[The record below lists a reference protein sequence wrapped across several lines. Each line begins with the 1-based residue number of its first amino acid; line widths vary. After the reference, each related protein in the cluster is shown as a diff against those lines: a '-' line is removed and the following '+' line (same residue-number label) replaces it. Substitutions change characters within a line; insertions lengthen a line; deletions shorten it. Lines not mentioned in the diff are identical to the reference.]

1 MEEYF
6 VVFSYRLWSNSISF
20 NDETQRCCQNTT
32 VNKDTFQKL
41 ANKLDS
47 LLASLGKPQLFHKK
61 ASIRVDPKSTFPSG
75 GQHYMLQ

>member
-1 MEEYF
+1 
-6 VVFSYRLWSNSISF
+6 
-20 NDETQRCCQNTT
+20 